1 MQMAGLVVV
10 VIIYI
15 KVLIIMELQSSFVC
29 SVRDHVT
36 NLRLVLVMHSVLGLF
51 FLPFLPGRL
60 YNQLMMI
67 FIVDLGVVRHVQII
81 TWTFEVQC

>member
-1 MQMAGLVVV
+1 
-10 VIIYI
+10 
-15 KVLIIMELQSSFVC
+15 MELQSSFVC

-51 FLPFLPGRL
+51 FCPSCLDDS
-60 YNQLMMI
+60 NQLMMI